1 MKRESIK
8 EFALI
13 TIGIFLV
20 AISVVYFFEP
30 NNIAAGGITGLAIV
44 INHYRT
50 LSFNDGCY
58 FIYSCINSIRSKV
71 WS

>member
-30 NNIAAGGITGLAIV
+30 NNWFSNCNKSLYTIYI
-44 INHYRT
+44 YRT

>member
-30 NNIAAGGITGLAIV
+30 NNIAAGGITGLA
-44 INHYRT
+44 

>member
-30 NNIAAGGITGLAIV
+30 NNNWEVLKG
-44 INHYRT
+44 
-50 LSFNDGCY
+50 F
-58 FIYSCINSIRSKV
+58 KQ
-71 WS
+71 